1 MYKTVGKDGFKM
13 KKILSVVLLVIL
25 VLTASLALAEDSKDE
40 MTLEKLGI
48 TATLPE
54 YYTRNN
60 GFAVLLEKGVVSR
73 NPFVSILA
81 IEYFPLPNVFTLMDT
96 GSSTPMA

>member
-40 MTLEKLGI
+40 MTLEKMGI
-48 TATLPE
+48 TETLHE
-54 YYTRNN
+54 NYTRNN
-60 GFAVLLEKGVVSR
+60 GFAVLL
-73 NPFVSILA
+73 
-81 IEYFPLPNVFTLMDT
+81 
-96 GSSTPMA
+96 